1 MLPDMASSEA
11 WENARHHAPYATPYG
26 RAGPAYGT
34 PPLSSGPAAEAR
46 PSGGGS
52 TSPIALMRAV
62 GSLSRGLDEDAVCSG
77 VLIACNPT
85 HAKYPLL
92 RRIIEAFKD
101 DEEGMARF
109 VGALVGDNA
118 A

>member
-1 MLPDMASSEA
+1 
-11 WENARHHAPYATPYG
+11 
-26 RAGPAYGT
+26 
-34 PPLSSGPAAEAR
+34 
-46 PSGGGS
+46 
-52 TSPIALMRAV
+52 MRAV

-101 DEEGMARF
+101 DEERMVRF
-109 VGALVGDNA
+109 VGALVRGDA
-118 A
+118 S